1 MSSHLKGPNEGTWSV
16 FAEKVVGQRDAALER
31 ATKAEAAYDELCRSL
46 AERVLLHE
54 KTQKELALAQQ
65 GISSAVQDIK
75 RLEVEVEKLNL
86 ELMERDT
93 RPDYE
98 RGEMD
103 GQDAMMRHLVKMD
116 ENNNSA
122 MAAAVKKS
130 PYVQGLMRLLAQH
143 GDSLECASYAF
154 GQEFDPEAAK
164 AFHSEFC
171 IVQKRCE
178 LWSKDLV
185 PADG

>member
-1 MSSHLKGPNEGTWSV
+1 MSGVLCDRCEGIFRTSEHDCGV
-16 FAEKVVGQRDAALER
+16 KYVATIEQHEANIDFLHRRLETQVGE
-31 ATKAEAAYDELCRSL
+31 
-46 AERVLLHE
+46 HE

-75 RLEVEVEKLNL
+75 RLEAEVEKLQ
-86 ELMERDT
+86 EEAMRRDT
-93 RPDYE
+93 NPDFE
-98 RGEMD
+98 RGEYY
-103 GQDAMMRHLVKMD
+103 GQDRMMEHLVKMD

-122 MAAAVKKS
+122 MATAVKKS

-178 LWSKDLV
+178 LFSKDLV
-185 PADG
+185 PTDG

>member
-1 MSSHLKGPNEGTWSV
+1 MSGVLCDRCEGIFRTSEHDCGV
-16 FAEKVVGQRDAALER
+16 KYVATIEQHEANIDFLHRRLETQVGEHER
-31 ATKAEAAYDELCRSL
+31 TK
-46 AERVLLHE
+46 
-54 KTQKELALAQQ
+54 KELVLAQQ

-75 RLEVEVEKLNL
+75 RLEAEVQKLQ
-86 ELMERDT
+86 EEAMRRDT
-93 RPDYE
+93 LPEFE
-98 RGEMD
+98 RGEYA
-103 GQDAMMRHLVKMD
+103 GQDAMMRHLEKMD

-178 LWSKDLV
+178 LFSKDLV
-185 PADG
+185 STDG

>member
-1 MSSHLKGPNEGTWSV
+1 MSGVQCFLCNGIFPTSEHECGVKYLATLNQYDANIDFLQRRLETQ
-16 FAEKVVGQRDAALER
+16 VGEHER
-31 ATKAEAAYDELCRSL
+31 TK
-46 AERVLLHE
+46 
-54 KTQKELALAQQ
+54 KELALAQQ

-75 RLEVEVEKLNL
+75 RLEAEVEKLNL
-86 ELMERDT
+86 QLMERDT

-143 GDSLECASYAF
+143 GDSLDCASYSF

-164 AFHSEFC
+164 DFHSEFC

-178 LWSKDLV
+178 LFSKDLV
-185 PADG
+185 PTDG

>member
-1 MSSHLKGPNEGTWSV
+1 MSGVLCDRCEGIFRTSEHDCGV
-16 FAEKVVGQRDAALER
+16 KNVATVAQHEANIDFLHRRLETQVGEHER
-31 ATKAEAAYDELCRSL
+31 TK
-46 AERVLLHE
+46 
-54 KTQKELALAQQ
+54 KELALAQQ

-75 RLEVEVEKLNL
+75 RLEAEVEKLNL
-86 ELMERDT
+86 ALMERDT

-103 GQDAMMRHLVKMD
+103 GQDAMMRHLEKMD

-130 PYVQGLMRLLAQH
+130 PYVQKLMRFLAQH
-143 GDSLECASYAF
+143 ADSLLCASYSSD
-154 GQEFDPEAAK
+154 QPFDPEAAK

-171 IVQKRCE
+171 IIQKRCE
-178 LWSKDLV
+178 LLSKDLV
-185 PADG
+185 PEDG